1 MNFRLGLV
9 ILLLGCTNPSPQ
21 TPVETPVAM
30 AAPKPVRSLVPKM
43 QALEAT
49 FKNLIEANGKGDQTA
64 AYEAAVQLE
73 LLAQSVHPKT
83 DHNEGYGAQFPE
95 LILALKDAVKALPE
109 ALKGGAIE
117 TTRALRHLHDQCL
130 RCHDQAPAAE
140 GASVCQ
146 LLP

>member
-1 MNFRLGLV
+1 VNFRLGLV

-21 TPVETPVAM
+21 TPVEPTVA
-30 AAPKPVRSLVPKM
+30 APAPKPVRSLVPKM

-49 FKNLIEANGKGDQTA
+49 FKRLIEANAKGDQTA

-73 LLAQSVHPKT
+73 LLAQSVDHKT
-83 DHNEGYGAQFPE
+83 DLIEGYGAQFPE
-95 LILALKDAVKALPE
+95 LVLALQNAAKELPA
-109 ALKGGAIE
+109 ALKGGAVD